1 MSKSIKGIKIK
12 TSDIATAGVFL
23 AFILIFV
30 LVPFESLTGVSLA
43 FIPLIAV
50 ILAATVK
57 GFGMGL
63 FTGVAFGLASLLASY
78 IHPTWTAPMFHNP
91 VVSVIPRAIIPITVY
106 FTFRLVK
113 WFFRNKRDDVG
124 TGVASTVA
132 TIVGVCTNTLLVLG
146 MWAAFYFGHDFIDQ
160 EGIAH
165 TINGALLVGVLTS
178 NFIMELIICTV
189 LCPIICTSLRIALG
203 IDKRG
208 RVPASAP
215 AAEAVIAEG
224 EQGDLSEGKTPEEDK
239 KNQE

>member
-12 TSDIATAGVFL
+12 TRDIATAGVFL

-63 FTGVAFGLASLLASY
+63 FTGVAFGIASLVASY

-106 FTFRLVK
+106 FTFKLVK

-146 MWAAFYFGHDFIDQ
+146 MWAAFYFGHDFVDQ
-160 EGIAH
+160 EGAAH
-165 TINGALLVGVLTS
+165 TINGALLVGVLSS
-178 NFIMELIICTV
+178 NFIIELIICTV
-189 LCPIICTSLRIALG
+189 LCPVICTSLRIALG

-208 RVPASAP
+208 RKPLPAGEELPVTESD
-215 AAEAVIAEG
+215 AEG
-224 EQGDLSEGKTPEEDK
+224 DLTEEKTPDHEG